1 MVAVLTP
8 NIYSVDRK
16 NKVLKKAKPKI
27 LCAKPLWENLFI
39 KYVKKNGID
48 LDIFDFDSS
57 ISGNSDPIIQNK
69 KNKKNDSTFCVWGYN
84 TKTVSPKSKP
94 FIICVLYVIFKPL
107 FFLSTEYIFGVNT
120 ATIAS
125 LGFFT
130 GYISHI
136 FGDMVTYSGLE
147 FIPGFHRM
155 KIGIFGSFKVG
166 STVELKIYNI
176 YLVVQVFLFFVLFYR
191 LYVIHGG
198 Q

>member
-1 MVAVLTP
+1 MTYKTHIINGLLFGETVFVLYPHTQ
-8 NIYSVDRK
+8 NVESFF
-16 NKVLKKAKPKI
+16 
-27 LCAKPLWENLFI
+27 LFFLFCMI
-39 KYVKKNGID
+39 GSLFPDID
-48 LDIFDFDSS
+48 ES
-57 ISGNSDPIIQNK
+57 
-69 KNKKNDSTFCVWGYN
+69 
-84 TKTVSPKSKP
+84 KSKISKSIP
-94 FIICVLYVIFKPL
+94 FFLTYFMNKFSHRGFTHNIFGLAFFNTL